1 MGLKYSLPSGEVI
14 EIDIDDCLQ
23 IDFTTIHGKH
33 AMQTIIE
40 HKDYIK
46 NWKDFDAAENNDSLK
61 YQDIPLEEFDEDIY
75 KAILKDQI
83 D

>member
-1 MGLKYSLPSGEVI
+1 
-14 EIDIDDCLQ
+14 
-23 IDFTTIHGKH
+23 
-33 AMQTIIE
+33 MQTIIE